1 MVKFKDKTKTV
12 VTIPIVAYQL
22 SSNLKLSFGYEIM
35 IVLENTST
43 LNLVYS
49 NNSES
54 ERNDYYNDCKILE
67 KYCSIQNIK

>member
-22 SSNLKLSFGYEIM
+22 SSNLKLNFGYEIM
-35 IVLENTST
+35 IILENTST
-43 LNLVYS
+43 LNLRYS

-54 ERNDYYNDCKILE
+54 ERNAYYNDCEILE
-67 KYCSIQNIK
+67 KYCSVQNIK

>member
-22 SSNLKLSFGYEIM
+22 NSNLKLNFGYEIM
-35 IVLENTST
+35 IILENTST
-43 LNLVYS
+43 LNLRYS

-54 ERNDYYNDCKILE
+54 EINAYYNDCEALE
-67 KYCSIQNIK
+67 KYCSVQNIK